1 MVLVLAS
8 FGFLS
13 LIFGALGARLGF
25 LALFFCLNF
34 AAMNAFLNP
43 AARSPRPQVPR
54 FAILVAG
61 GSGTRMGA
69 DRPKQF
75 LLLRGEPVLLH
86 TLRRLAEPA
95 LGVAALVVVLP
106 AGQLDVWRQLC
117 AEHHVTIAHAL
128 VAGGA
133 TRWASV
139 KAGLGAL
146 SEHAAGLVAVHDGV
160 RPLVPRL
167 VVERTYAAAATH
179 AAAAAAV
186 MPKDS
191 VRLVSP
197 HGSAAQNRNRLRL
210 MQTPQTFEIDLLRRA
225 YAMPEL
231 ASFTDD
237 ATVVDDLC
245 RVQLV
250 EGDYRNL
257 KITTPEDLVIA
268 EALLAMGE

>member
-1 MVLVLAS
+1 MS
-8 FGFLS
+8 DY
-13 LIFGALGARLGF
+13 RLP
-25 LALFFCLNF
+25 NTKHYK
-34 AAMNAFLNP
+34 
-43 AARSPRPQVPR
+43 QPR

-86 TLRRLAEPA
+86 TLRRFAEPA
-95 LGVAALVVVLP
+95 LGVAELVVVLP
-106 AGQLDVWRQLC
+106 SDQLDTWRALC
-117 AEHHVTIAHAL
+117 AEFNVAIPHRL

-133 TRWASV
+133 TRWGSV
-139 KAGLGAL
+139 KAGLAALGA
-146 SEHAAGLVAVHDGV
+146 HAEGLVAVHDGV
-160 RPLVPRL
+160 RPLVSRA

-179 AAAAAAV
+179 AAAAATV
-186 MPKDS
+186 LPKDS
-191 VRLVSP
+191 VRLVSQ
-197 HGSAAQNRNRLRL
+197 HGSAAQNRSRLRL

-231 ASFTDD
+231 ATFTDD

-257 KITTPEDLVIA
+257 KITTPEDLLIA
-268 EALLAMGE
+268 EALLSMSE

>member
-1 MVLVLAS
+1 MFLARDM
-8 FGFLS
+8 
-13 LIFGALGARLGF
+13 GALFCQNFAPMNAYSNQALNSRSPQAPARL
-25 LALFFCLNF
+25 
-34 AAMNAFLNP
+34 
-43 AARSPRPQVPR
+43 
-54 FAILVAG
+54 AILVAG
-61 GSGTRMGA
+61 GTGTRMGA
-69 DRPKQF
+69 GPPKQF

-86 TLRRLAEPA
+86 TLRRFAEPA
-95 LGVAALVVVLP
+95 LGVAEIIVVLP
-106 AGQLDVWRQLC
+106 ADQLAVWQALC
-117 AEHHVTIAHAL
+117 AQFGVAVPHRL

-139 KAGLGAL
+139 KAGLAAL
-146 SEHAAGLVAVHDGV
+146 SDYAEGLVAVHDGV

-167 VVERTYAAAATH
+167 VVERTYTAAATH

-186 MPKDS
+186 VPKDS

-197 HGSAAQNRNRLRL
+197 HGSAAQNRSRLRL

-231 ASFTDD
+231 ATFTDD

-250 EGDYRNL
+250 DGDYCNL
-257 KITTPEDLVIA
+257 KITTPDDLVVA
-268 EALLAMGE
+268 EALLGP

>member
-1 MVLVLAS
+1 
-8 FGFLS
+8 
-13 LIFGALGARLGF
+13 
-25 LALFFCLNF
+25 
-34 AAMNAFLNP
+34 MNPLPRQAPN
-43 AARSPRPQVPR
+43 SPRSQVPR
-54 FAILVAG
+54 LAVLVAG
-61 GSGTRMGA
+61 GSGTRMA
-69 DRPKQF
+69 ASQPKQF

-86 TLRRLAEPA
+86 TLRRFAEPA
-95 LGVAALVVVLP
+95 LSVTAIVVVLP
-106 AGQLDVWRQLC
+106 ADQIGTWQQLC
-117 AEHHVTIAHAL
+117 EQHRISIAHRL

-139 KAGLGAL
+139 KAGLAAL
-146 SEHAAGLVAVHDGV
+146 SDYPEGLVAVHDGV
-160 RPLVPRL
+160 RPLVPQL
-167 VVERTYAAAATH
+167 VVERTYAAAATF

-191 VRLVSP
+191 VRLVSQ
-197 HGSAAQNRNRLRL
+197 HGSTAQNRSRLRL

-231 ASFTDD
+231 DSFTDD

-257 KITTPEDLVIA
+257 KITTPEDLVVA
-268 EALLAMGE
+268 EAFLSAAEQLRG

>member
-1 MVLVLAS
+1 MKTPAS
-8 FGFLS
+8 PIQVPNFR
-13 LIFGALGARLGF
+13 RLQ
-25 LALFFCLNF
+25 A
-34 AAMNAFLNP
+34 
-43 AARSPRPQVPR
+43 PR

-86 TLRRLAEPA
+86 TLRRFADPA
-95 LGVAALVVVLP
+95 LGVAEIVVVLP
-106 AGQLDVWRQLC
+106 ADQLAAWQQLC
-117 AEHHVTIAHAL
+117 AQYQVNVPHRL
-128 VAGGA
+128 VSGGA

-139 KAGLGAL
+139 KAGLAAL
-146 SEHAAGLVAVHDGV
+146 KDHTEGLVAVHDGV

-167 VVERTYAAAATH
+167 VVERTYTAAATH

-197 HGSAAQNRNRLRL
+197 HGSAAQNRSRLRL
-210 MQTPQTFEIDLLRRA
+210 MQTPQTFEIELLRRA

-257 KITTPEDLVIA
+257 KITTPEDLVVA
-268 EALLAMGE
+268 EALLGGEMAG

>member
-1 MVLVLAS
+1 MHVKTAVLA
-8 FGFLS
+8 LS
-13 LIFGALGARLGF
+13 LGLFASQAGAL
-25 LALFFCLNF
+25 
-34 AAMNAFLNP
+34 
-43 AARSPRPQVPR
+43 
-54 FAILVAG
+54 
-61 GSGTRMGA
+61 
-69 DRPKQF
+69 
-75 LLLRGEPVLLH
+75 
-86 TLRRLAEPA
+86 TLQQAYE
-95 LGVAALVVVLP
+95 AALK
-106 AGQLDVWRQLC
+106 
-117 AEHHVTIAHAL
+117 EH
-128 VAGGA
+128 G
-133 TRWASV
+133 
-139 KAGLGAL
+139 
-146 SEHAAGLVAVHDGV
+146 EGLVAVHDGV
-160 RPLVPRL
+160 RPLVTRQ

-191 VRLVSP
+191 VRLVSQ
-197 HGSAAQNRNRLRL
+197 HGSAAQNRSRLRL

-268 EALLAMGE
+268 EALLASGT

>member
-1 MVLVLAS
+1 MA
-8 FGFLS
+8 
-13 LIFGALGARLGF
+13 
-25 LALFFCLNF
+25 
-34 AAMNAFLNP
+34 
-43 AARSPRPQVPR
+43 SPRPSVHSSAQSISHR

-86 TLRRLAEPA
+86 TLRRFAEPA
-95 LGVAALVVVLP
+95 LGVAEIVVVLP
-106 AGQLDVWRQLC
+106 KEQLATWRALC
-117 AEHHVTIAHAL
+117 ATFSVTIPHRL
-128 VAGGA
+128 VAGGP

-139 KAGLGAL
+139 KAGLAAL
-146 SEHAAGLVAVHDGV
+146 GEYAEGLVAVHDGV
-160 RPLVPRL
+160 RPLVSRA

-186 MPKDS
+186 LPKDS
-191 VRLVSP
+191 VRLVSQ
-197 HGSAAQNRNRLRL
+197 HGSAAQNRSRLRL

-257 KITTPEDLVIA
+257 KITTPEDLLVA
-268 EALLAMGE
+268 EALLGL

>member
-1 MVLVLAS
+1 
-8 FGFLS
+8 
-13 LIFGALGARLGF
+13 
-25 LALFFCLNF
+25 
-34 AAMNAFLNP
+34 
-43 AARSPRPQVPR
+43 
-54 FAILVAG
+54 
-61 GSGTRMGA
+61 MGA

-86 TLRRLAEPA
+86 TLRRFAEPA
-95 LGVAALVVVLP
+95 LGVQEIILVLP
-106 AGQLDVWRQLC
+106 ADQFETWQALC
-117 AEHHVTIAHAL
+117 AQFSIDILHRLIM
-128 VAGGA
+128 GGA

-139 KAGLGAL
+139 KAGLAAL
-146 SEHAAGLVAVHDGV
+146 KEYPEGLVAVHDGV
-160 RPLVPRL
+160 RPLVSRQ

-191 VRLVSP
+191 VRLVSQ
-197 HGSAAQNRNRLRL
+197 HGSSAQNRSRLRL

-231 ASFTDD
+231 ATFTDD

-250 EGDYRNL
+250 DGDYRNL
-257 KITTPEDLVIA
+257 KITTPEDLVVA
-268 EALLAMGE
+268 EALFSMGE

>member
-1 MVLVLAS
+1 MNS
-8 FGFLS
+8 FS
-13 LIFGALGARLGF
+13 SQD
-25 LALFFCLNF
+25 
-34 AAMNAFLNP
+34 P
-43 AARSPRPQVPR
+43 KSRSSSVPR
-54 FAILVAG
+54 LAILVAG
-61 GSGTRMGA
+61 GSGTRMAA

-86 TLRRLAEPA
+86 TLRRFADPA
-95 LGVAALVVVLP
+95 LGVAELIVVLP
-106 AGQLDVWRQLC
+106 ADQLDTWRQLC
-117 AEHHVTIAHAL
+117 VQFFVEIPHRL
-128 VAGGA
+128 VAGGT

-139 KAGLGAL
+139 KAGLAAL
-146 SEHAAGLVAVHDGV
+146 GERKEGLVAVHDGV
-160 RPLVPRL
+160 RPLVSRL

-191 VRLVSP
+191 VRLVSQ
-197 HGSAAQNRNRLRL
+197 HGSSAQNRSRLRL

-231 ASFTDD
+231 ATFTDD

-257 KITTPEDLVIA
+257 KITTPEDLLIA
-268 EALLAMGE
+268 EALLGL

>member
-1 MVLVLAS
+1 MKAPPLPHQAPVL
-8 FGFLS
+8 
-13 LIFGALGARLGF
+13 
-25 LALFFCLNF
+25 
-34 AAMNAFLNP
+34 
-43 AARSPRPQVPR
+43 PRPQAPR
-54 FAILVAG
+54 LAILVAG

-86 TLRRLAEPA
+86 TLRRFADPA
-95 LGVAALVVVLP
+95 LGVAGLVVVLP
-106 AGQLDVWRQLC
+106 KAQLDTWRALC
-117 AEHHVTIAHAL
+117 TEFKVTIPHRL
-128 VAGGA
+128 VAGGD

-139 KAGLGAL
+139 KAGLATLGEYA
-146 SEHAAGLVAVHDGV
+146 EGLVAVHDGV
-160 RPLVPRL
+160 RPLVSRA

-186 MPKDS
+186 LPKDS
-191 VRLVSP
+191 VRLVSQ
-197 HGSAAQNRNRLRL
+197 HGSMAQNRSRLRL

-257 KITTPEDLVIA
+257 KITTPEDLLVA
-268 EALLAMGE
+268 EALFSMSE

>member
-1 MVLVLAS
+1 
-8 FGFLS
+8 
-13 LIFGALGARLGF
+13 
-25 LALFFCLNF
+25 
-34 AAMNAFLNP
+34 MNAFS
-43 AARSPRPQVPR
+43 SPDSTSSNSQGPPR
-54 FAILVAG
+54 LAILVAG
-61 GSGTRMGA
+61 GSGTRMVA

-86 TLRRLAEPA
+86 TLRRFAEPA
-95 LGVAALVVVLP
+95 LGVEEIIVVLP
-106 AGQLDVWRQLC
+106 AEQLETWQQLC
-117 AEHHVTIAHAL
+117 AQHQVVIPHRLVT
-128 VAGGA
+128 GGA

-139 KAGLGAL
+139 KAGLAAL
-146 SEHAAGLVAVHDGV
+146 GDYPNGLVAVHDGV
-160 RPLVPRL
+160 RPLVSRL

-191 VRLVSP
+191 VRLVSQ
-197 HGSAAQNRNRLRL
+197 HGSSAQNRNRLRL
-210 MQTPQTFEIDLLRRA
+210 MQTPQTFEIDLLRQA

-257 KITTPEDLVIA
+257 KITTPEDLLIA
-268 EALLAMGE
+268 EALLAE

>member
-1 MVLVLAS
+1 MNS
-8 FGFLS
+8 FS
-13 LIFGALGARLGF
+13 SQDRKS
-25 LALFFCLNF
+25 
-34 AAMNAFLNP
+34 
-43 AARSPRPQVPR
+43 RSSPVPR
-54 FAILVAG
+54 LAILVAG
-61 GSGTRMGA
+61 GSGTRMAA

-86 TLRRLAEPA
+86 TLRRFADPV
-95 LGVAALVVVLP
+95 LGVAELIVVLP
-106 AGQLDVWRQLC
+106 ADQLDTWRQLC
-117 AEHHVTIAHAL
+117 TQFFVKIPHRL

-139 KAGLGAL
+139 KAGLAAL
-146 SEHAAGLVAVHDGV
+146 GERKEGLVAVHDGV
-160 RPLVPRL
+160 RPLVSRL

-191 VRLVSP
+191 VRLVSQ
-197 HGSAAQNRNRLRL
+197 HGSSAQNRSRLRL

-231 ASFTDD
+231 ATFTDD

-257 KITTPEDLVIA
+257 KITTPEDLLIA
-268 EALLAMGE
+268 EALLDL

>member
-1 MVLVLAS
+1 MAS
-8 FGFLS
+8 S
-13 LIFGALGARLGF
+13 
-25 LALFFCLNF
+25 
-34 AAMNAFLNP
+34 
-43 AARSPRPQVPR
+43 RSSAPTSVPR
-54 FAILVAG
+54 FAIIVAG
-61 GSGTRMGA
+61 GTGTRMGA

-86 TLRRLAEPA
+86 TLRRFAEPS
-95 LGVAALVVVLP
+95 LGVSEIIVVLP
-106 AGQLDVWRQLC
+106 AGQLETWQQLC
-117 AEHHVTIAHAL
+117 TEYRVSIPHRL

-133 TRWASV
+133 SRWASV
-139 KAGLGAL
+139 KAGLAAL
-146 SEHAAGLVAVHDGV
+146 REHAEGLVAVHDGV
-160 RPLVPRL
+160 RPLVSRL

-191 VRLVSP
+191 VRLVSQ
-197 HGSAAQNRNRLRL
+197 HGSSAQNRSRLRL

-231 ASFTDD
+231 TTFTDD

-250 EGDYRNL
+250 DGDYHNL
-257 KITTPEDLVIA
+257 KITTPEDLVVA
-268 EALLAMGE
+268 EALMAAGL

>member
-1 MVLVLAS
+1 M
-8 FGFLS
+8 
-13 LIFGALGARLGF
+13 LGADVPLGMS
-25 LALFFCLNF
+25 ALLFWLNF
-34 AAMNAFLNP
+34 AAMNAYSN
-43 AARSPRPQVPR
+43 QVPTSSGSQAPNR

-75 LLLRGEPVLLH
+75 LLLRHEPVLLH
-86 TLRRLAEPA
+86 TLRRFAEPA
-95 LGVAALVVVLP
+95 LGVTEIVVVLP
-106 AGQLDVWRQLC
+106 ADQLETWRELC
-117 AEHHVTIAHAL
+117 AEYNVSIPHRL
-128 VAGGA
+128 VVGGA

-139 KAGLGAL
+139 KAGLAAL
-146 SEHAAGLVAVHDGV
+146 AGHEAGLVAVHDGV

-191 VRLVSP
+191 VRLVSQ

-231 ASFTDD
+231 ATFTDD

-250 EGDYRNL
+250 DGDYRNL
-257 KITTPEDLVIA
+257 KITTPEDLVVA
-268 EALLAMGE
+268 EALLAAG

>member
-1 MVLVLAS
+1 MPSVPPHPVTSA
-8 FGFLS
+8 
-13 LIFGALGARLGF
+13 
-25 LALFFCLNF
+25 
-34 AAMNAFLNP
+34 P
-43 AARSPRPQVPR
+43 HSPKRY
-54 FAILVAG
+54 AILVAG
-61 GSGTRMGA
+61 GSGSRMGA

-86 TLRRLAEPA
+86 TLRCFAEPA
-95 LGVAALVVVLP
+95 LGVAEIVLVLP
-106 AGQLDVWRQLC
+106 ADQLETWQQLR
-117 AEHHVTIAHAL
+117 AAYGVRIRHTL

-139 KAGLGAL
+139 KAGLAAL
-146 SEHAAGLVAVHDGV
+146 ARHETGLVAVHDGV
-160 RPLVPRL
+160 RPLVPRA
-167 VVERTYAAAATH
+167 VIERTYAAAATH

-191 VRLVSP
+191 VRLVSQ
-197 HGSAAQNRNRLRL
+197 HGSAAQNRSRLRL

-231 ASFTDD
+231 ATFTDD

-268 EALLAMGE
+268 EALLGR